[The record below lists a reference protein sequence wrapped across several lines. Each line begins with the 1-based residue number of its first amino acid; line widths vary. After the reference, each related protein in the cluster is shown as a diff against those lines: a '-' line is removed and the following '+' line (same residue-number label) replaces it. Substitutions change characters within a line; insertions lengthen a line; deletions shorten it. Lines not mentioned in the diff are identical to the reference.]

1 MTTPSNLNHS
11 PVDQFIIEFDRALR
25 SIVGA
30 TPMRRPVP
38 ATEINDSPELGIKL
52 TQEEEAHAAGLM
64 RVNHVG
70 EVCAQALY
78 QSQKL
83 HAKSDALKQK
93 LEQAAIE
100 EEDHLAW
107 CERRLEEL
115 NSRPSL
121 LNPVWYAGSF
131 VLGSLAGL
139 AGDKISLGFVA
150 ETEKQVEHHLDGH
163 LKELPENDHRSRAI
177 VAQMRAD
184 EIEHGKMAMTEGGVE
199 LPSVVQKAMKTMA
212 KVMTSTAY
220 RL

>member
-1 MTTPSNLNHS
+1 MSQFAKSSQDPI
-11 PVDQFIIEFDRALR
+11 DGFIIEFDRALR
-25 SIVGA
+25 SIVGV

-38 ATEINDSPELGIKL
+38 ESSTSDGCELSI
-52 TQEEEAHAAGLM
+52 EEKKHVAGLM

-83 HAKSDALKQK
+83 HAKSDDLKNK

-115 NSRPSL
+115 DSRPSL
-121 LNPVWYAGSF
+121 LNPIWYAGSF
-131 VLGSLAGL
+131 VLGSIAGL

-150 ETEKQVEHHLDGH
+150 ETEKQVEHHLDEH
-163 LKELPENDHRSRAI
+163 LKELPSNDHRSRAI

-184 EIEHGKMAMTEGGVE
+184 EIAHGQMAIQEGGVE
-199 LPSVVQKAMKTMA
+199 LPSAIQRAMKTMA
-212 KVMTSTAY
+212 KVMTITAY
-220 RL
+220 RI

>member
-1 MTTPSNLNHS
+1 MGSDAKLKHTPL
-11 PVDQFIIEFDRALR
+11 DGFIIEFDRALR

-38 ATEINDSPELGIKL
+38 QSAPTENL
-52 TQEEEAHAAGLM
+52 TNQEKQHAAGLM

-83 HAKSDALKQK
+83 HAKSADLKDK
-93 LEQAAIE
+93 LEHAAIE

-107 CERRLEEL
+107 CEQRLSEL
-115 NSRPSL
+115 DSRPSL
-121 LNPVWYAGSF
+121 LNPLWYAGSF
-131 VLGSLAGL
+131 VLGSVAGL
-139 AGDKISLGFVA
+139 AGDKVSLGFVS
-150 ETEKQVEHHLDGH
+150 ETEKQVENHLNGH
-163 LKELPENDHRSRAI
+163 LTELPTNDYRSRAI
-177 VAQMRAD
+177 VAQMRED
-184 EIEHGKMAMTEGGVE
+184 EVAHGQMARDEGGID
-199 LPSVVQKAMKTMA
+199 LPNPVKSAMKMMA

>member
-1 MTTPSNLNHS
+1 MNPFAKSSQH
-11 PVDQFIIEFDRALR
+11 PIDGFIIEFDRALR

-38 ATEINDSPELGIKL
+38 DSSAMSEVELSA
-52 TQEEEAHAAGLM
+52 EEKKHAAGLM

-83 HAKSDALKQK
+83 HAKSDDLKNK
-93 LEQAAIE
+93 LEHAAIE

-115 NSRPSL
+115 DSRPSL
-121 LNPVWYAGSF
+121 LNPIWYAGSF
-131 VLGSLAGL
+131 VLGSIAGL

-150 ETEKQVEHHLDGH
+150 ETEKQVEHHLDDH
-163 LKELPENDHRSRAI
+163 LKELPSNDHRSRAI

-184 EIEHGKMAMTEGGVE
+184 EIAHGQMAIQEGGVE
-199 LPSVVQKAMKTMA
+199 LPSAVQKVMKTMA
-212 KVMTSTAY
+212 KIMTVTAY
-220 RL
+220 RV

>member
-1 MTTPSNLNHS
+1 MSQFAKSSQHPI
-11 PVDQFIIEFDRALR
+11 DGFIIEFDRALR

-30 TPMRRPVP
+30 TPMRRSVP
-38 ATEINDSPELGIKL
+38 ESSMSDECEL
-52 TQEEEAHAAGLM
+52 TNEEKKHAAGLM

-83 HAKSDALKQK
+83 HAKSDDLKNK
-93 LEQAAIE
+93 LEHAAIE

-115 NSRPSL
+115 DSHPSL

-131 VLGSLAGL
+131 VLGSIAGL

-150 ETEKQVEHHLDGH
+150 ETEKQVEHHLDEH
-163 LKELPENDHRSRAI
+163 LKELPSNDHRSRAI

-184 EIEHGKMAMTEGGVE
+184 EIAHGQMAMQEGGVE
-199 LPSVVQKAMKTMA
+199 LPSAVQQVMKTMA
-212 KVMTSTAY
+212 KVMTVTAY
-220 RL
+220 RI

>member
-1 MTTPSNLNHS
+1 MSSFAKSSQHPI
-11 PVDQFIIEFDRALR
+11 DGFIIEFDRALR

-38 ATEINDSPELGIKL
+38 DASTMSETELSA
-52 TQEEEAHAAGLM
+52 EEKKHAAGLM

-83 HAKSDALKQK
+83 HAKSDDLKNK
-93 LEQAAIE
+93 LEHAAIE

-115 NSRPSL
+115 DSRPSL

-131 VLGSLAGL
+131 VLGSIAGL

-150 ETEKQVEHHLDGH
+150 ETEKQVEHHLDEH
-163 LKELPENDHRSRAI
+163 LKELPSNDHRSRAI

-184 EIEHGKMAMTEGGVE
+184 EIAHGQMAIQEGGVE
-199 LPSVVQKAMKTMA
+199 LPSAVQTVMKTMA
-212 KVMTSTAY
+212 KVMTVTAY
-220 RL
+220 RV